1 MYPFNLLRRSSQ
13 LQSPVVQKLAKMSH
27 TVHTHTHTHTHL
39 HTNIHMLYTPR
50 QTYAKYTQVT
60 AATRLQR
67 RSKSLPYLI
76 QEPSSRVLNK
86 KSSRRAARSSLSI
99 SLELAD
105 SAAFS
110 ARLIA
115 ELILWLGVWVQ
126 RCDAFN
132 STRVTDAFN
141 STAFSV
147 RLIAELILFGAL
159 NRGVDSL
166 EVLK

>member
-1 MYPFNLLRRSSQ
+1 MLINVEAGDLELVSIQFIEKIFTTTKSCRTETCKNVTHR
-13 LQSPVVQKLAKMSH
+13 AHIH
-27 TVHTHTHTHTHL
+27 THTQTSTQTHTHTHTHTQTYICYTHL
-39 HTNIHMLYTPR
+39 DKH
-50 QTYAKYTQVT
+50 TYAKYTQVT

-115 ELILWLGVWVQ
+115 
-126 RCDAFN
+126 
-132 STRVTDAFN
+132 
-141 STAFSV
+141 
-147 RLIAELILFGAL
+147 
-159 NRGVDSL
+159 
-166 EVLK
+166 